1 MGVQYKLEPLDAEPF
16 WHGYGDKCSD
26 AKLTIGMWRLPIT
39 DVHGTQALIPF
50 YITQGDG
57 LLLLGNEI
65 GHKSNILGPQNK
77 IVIPKGVRDL
87 SDKDLTLMTFD
98 EPISPDESE
107 GVRTYLFVVP
117 SKMHTFKS
125 WFSMHTSFAGTQQS
139 SHPLG
144 DLTKEP
150 TAAKFAKNLHMY
162 SHLRPD
168 DMKTLC
174 KRAGVLTGVLSKALD
189 EAFARCTSCQSTGRP
204 LQSRK
209 ISLSK
214 ILASFNDHV
223 QVDFMYIAE
232 LGGTSP
238 ILHMVDVHTGLSA
251 TKLTGCRDIDV
262 AARTME
268 AIWFNIHGP
277 PAKLSG
283 DPEFLNNKFKR
294 AINRFKI
301 TV

>member
-1 MGVQYKLEPLDAEPF
+1 MCQLVVRLAQDPRVQGEARIRIFFGPRLREWHRQSSLIATPGAPSDVVLGQRDPNPIVDIGFPRSIAGDVSARALGKAMGVQYKLEPLDAEPF

-77 IVIPKGVRDL
+77 ILIPKGVRDL

-98 EPISPDESE
+98 EPISSDESE

-117 SKMHTFKS
+117 SKMNTFKS

-162 SHLRPD
+162 SHLCPD

-174 KRAGVLTGVLSKALD
+174 KTAGVLTGVLSKALD
-189 EAFARCTSCQSTGRP
+189 ESFARCTSCQSRGRP

-209 ISLSK
+209 I
-214 ILASFNDHV
+214 
-223 QVDFMYIAE
+223 
-232 LGGTSP
+232 
-238 ILHMVDVHTGLSA
+238 
-251 TKLTGCRDIDV
+251 
-262 AARTME
+262 
-268 AIWFNIHGP
+268 
-277 PAKLSG
+277 
-283 DPEFLNNKFKR
+283 
-294 AINRFKI
+294 
-301 TV
+301 